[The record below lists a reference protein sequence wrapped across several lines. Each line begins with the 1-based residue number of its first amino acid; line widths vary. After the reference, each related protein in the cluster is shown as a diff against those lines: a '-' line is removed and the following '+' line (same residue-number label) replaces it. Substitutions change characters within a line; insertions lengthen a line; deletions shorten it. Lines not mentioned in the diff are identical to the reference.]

1 MNEVMQVVGGCL
13 AWVALCA
20 AACVLFYV
28 IPLVVDHAE
37 KKGGAK

>member
-20 AACVLFYV
+20 AACVLV
-28 IPLVVDHAE
+28 CAVVYTSNPE
-37 KKGGAK
+37 GGAR